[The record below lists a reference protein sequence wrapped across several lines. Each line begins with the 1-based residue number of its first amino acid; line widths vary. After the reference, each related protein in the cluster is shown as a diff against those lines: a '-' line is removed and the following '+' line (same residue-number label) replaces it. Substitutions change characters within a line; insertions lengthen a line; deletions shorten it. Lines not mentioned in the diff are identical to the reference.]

1 MSMREDALLAK
12 GVADRRP
19 SGPAQATELIPVA
32 APSGPPLMTNRL
44 STTDADGFD
53 SSDFDAH
60 PRDRVFILMNKLAHG
75 GPYPGREDD
84 EAAILAFCNIQK
96 AAALPH
102 TRQHVSGVPP
112 RAPPVA
118 SHDFAVPAVAASA
131 GVAPLASTTEE
142 VDVPPV
148 APLAPETRE
157 EPVAA
162 LAAATEM
169 ADMDLPDANLAE
181 AIAESERR
189 DTDLDAP
196 RAPRKRR
203 AVTHD
208 DSDTP
213 SQTSEGA
220 RPRKK
225 ATRASRTSTTES
237 GLTLAGSS
245 RSTAAQKSTKT
256 TRRPTR
262 SPAASRQPD
271 EDGFVAPPRRHTA
284 RAAALQLPTP
294 LPTAN
299 TFAGVSDDAMED
311 GAAPPAPAQKKPPP
325 IVIQWAGEYKE
336 FQQKLDRVATSAT
349 VKNAGRDL
357 YKVTVSTNEEY
368 RAVMDAICKDG
379 LPFAAATK
387 GGPASATRSSA
398 QVEREPRPPTAPSTA
413 SPVGVAAPATTQGAR
428 AAAPRRRRRRA
439 GRATPAAARRTVE
452 DTLPPQRTTP
462 RAAPR
467 PAADAPRQSPST
479 EQPPPA
485 APVAEAAPAA
495 PTAPMATDAAELRSV
510 WHETRQPV
518 LKRRINHLRRVIKA
532 ALAAHRIR
540 RWEEKLA
547 SVDPGADTWELV
559 RSLTRHRPHMPP
571 LTTTDGPAY
580 TPAAKAEA
588 LATTFAAN
596 FRPLAAPVDNENVR
610 TVETRLAAFL
620 HGDHGDAT
628 IVPPSEREVTDHLR
642 RLPQTKAPGHDNV
655 DGRVLRMLPRIAILY
670 VVALFNAV
678 FHQLQGSSNYKT
690 SSCAEFTMCRVIS
703 LIAPS
708 IRRLRNPSSGRDL
721 KTQRAGFILPPALQ
735 TIPSS
740 GG

>member
-1 MSMREDALLAK
+1 
-12 GVADRRP
+12 
-19 SGPAQATELIPVA
+19 
-32 APSGPPLMTNRL
+32 
-44 STTDADGFD
+44 
-53 SSDFDAH
+53 
-60 PRDRVFILMNKLAHG
+60 MNKLAHG

-169 ADMDLPDANLAE
+169 EDMDLPDANLAE

-336 FQQKLDRVATSAT
+336 FQQKLDRLGHASHHELHCVEETVNAVAILSGADNM
-349 VKNAGRDL
+349 VASR
-357 YKVTVSTNEEY
+357 
-368 RAVMDAICKDG
+368 
-379 LPFAAATK
+379 LP
-387 GGPASATRSSA
+387 
-398 QVEREPRPPTAPSTA
+398 
-413 SPVGVAAPATTQGAR
+413 VAAILL
-428 AAAPRRRRRRA
+428 A
-439 GRATPAAARRTVE
+439 GVDVGCGSLLLYRGWPLLPWRLLLNRGWPL
-452 DTLPPQRTTP
+452 LPPSRFGEV
-462 RAAPR
+462 RHA
-467 PAADAPRQSPST
+467 
-479 EQPPPA
+479 
-485 APVAEAAPAA
+485 
-495 PTAPMATDAAELRSV
+495 
-510 WHETRQPV
+510 
-518 LKRRINHLRRVIKA
+518 
-532 ALAAHRIR
+532 
-540 RWEEKLA
+540 
-547 SVDPGADTWELV
+547 GLV
-559 RSLTRHRPHMPP
+559 R
-571 LTTTDGPAY
+571 G
-580 TPAAKAEA
+580 
-588 LATTFAAN
+588 
-596 FRPLAAPVDNENVR
+596 
-610 TVETRLAAFL
+610 
-620 HGDHGDAT
+620 G
-628 IVPPSEREVTDHLR
+628 R
-642 RLPQTKAPGHDNV
+642 R
-655 DGRVLRMLPRIAILY
+655 
-670 VVALFNAV
+670 
-678 FHQLQGSSNYKT
+678 
-690 SSCAEFTMCRVIS
+690 
-703 LIAPS
+703 
-708 IRRLRNPSSGRDL
+708 
-721 KTQRAGFILPPALQ
+721 
-735 TIPSS
+735 
-740 GG
+740 